1 MFPAKYN
8 LDVFK
13 RRFLS
18 KHAPNLINVSFE
30 ESYLKYL
37 TYLLFLHMPFILPP
51 CILYTLKLSDLRTA
65 LSIARYVA
73 LHIASDRDNIL
84 EVILRDRVLNEQIR

>member
-8 LDVFK
+8 LDGFK
-13 RRFLS
+13 RRY
-18 KHAPNLINVSFE
+18 APNLINVSFE